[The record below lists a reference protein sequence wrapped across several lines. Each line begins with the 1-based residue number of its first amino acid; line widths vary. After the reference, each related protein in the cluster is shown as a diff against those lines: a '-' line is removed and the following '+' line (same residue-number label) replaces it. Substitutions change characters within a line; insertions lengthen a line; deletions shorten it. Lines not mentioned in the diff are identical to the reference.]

1 MITKKELYMKKDL
14 TNLTFGRLKV
24 IKNVGTN
31 KYGYALWECL
41 CECGNTAIITSRN
54 LISGHTKSCGCYSY
68 ECKKDKSIK
77 YRKYAISC
85 VNDRLYRLYGSIIQR
100 TTNLRKDNHNHTYIE
115 KNIKMCDEWRNDFNK
130 FKEWALENGYDYSKN
145 SNEQT
150 IDRIDNDKGYYPE
163 NCRFVSRQENNKNES
178 KKRGIICLSK
188 EQQNEIKELYKN
200 GFSSRKIAPK
210 YKVSKTTILN
220 VIKALTREEL
230 ENE

>member
-1 MITKKELYMKKDL
+1 MKKDL

-41 CECGNTAIITSRN
+41 CECGNTAIITSSN

-230 ENE
+230 END